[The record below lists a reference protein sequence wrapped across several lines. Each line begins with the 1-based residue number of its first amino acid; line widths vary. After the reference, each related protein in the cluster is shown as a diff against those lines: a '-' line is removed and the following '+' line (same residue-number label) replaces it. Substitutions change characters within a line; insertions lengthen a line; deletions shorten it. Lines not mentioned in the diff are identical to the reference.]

1 MEEEVI
7 RNESGKVRNNE
18 ISSLMDQCFEE
29 CGKIKDI
36 RQRLLEEL
44 EPVLL
49 QDYPVNCENTEEISP
64 SAPLGVKIKELLFF
78 LKFDSAELNKT
89 FERLC
94 L

>member
-49 QDYPVNCENTEEISP
+49 QDYPVDYGESDNLSP
-64 SAPLGVKIKELLFF
+64 STPLGVKIKELLYF